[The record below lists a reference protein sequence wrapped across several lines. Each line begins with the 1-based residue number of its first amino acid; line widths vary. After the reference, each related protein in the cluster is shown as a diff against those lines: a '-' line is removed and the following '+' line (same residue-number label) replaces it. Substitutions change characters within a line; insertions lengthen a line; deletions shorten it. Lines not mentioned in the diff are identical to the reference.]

1 MACKDCAERRKNLRD
16 AILHGRMAEAMDMT
30 VEGLRVMM
38 RIDAGAD
45 HRKDAP
51 EVTPAPVSLSGKNKT
66 ELLAIAADENVEVQE
81 GATNPEI
88 VEAIEGK
95 RLQAA

>member
-45 HRKDAP
+45 HRKAP
-51 EVTPAPVSLSGKNKT
+51 EMTPTIPALTNKNKA
-66 ELLAIAADENVEVQE
+66 ELLEIAADEGVFTEE
-81 GATNPEI
+81 GATNAEI
-88 VEAIEGK
+88 VDAIEAK
-95 RLQAA
+95 RRQGI

>member
-45 HRKDAP
+45 HRKTAP
-51 EVTPAPVSLSGKNKT
+51 DLTPAPPALTGKNKA
-66 ELLAIAADENVEVQE
+66 ELLEIAADEGVSTEE
-81 GATNPEI
+81 GATNAEI
-88 VEAIEGK
+88 VEAIEAK
-95 RLQAA
+95 RRAA

>member
-30 VEGLRVMM
+30 VDGLRVMM

-45 HRKDAP
+45 HRKP
-51 EVTPAPVSLSGKNKT
+51 PVVTPALPSLSGKTKA
-66 ELLAIAADENVEVQE
+66 ELLDIADDEGADVED

-88 VEAIEGK
+88 IEAIDSK
-95 RLQAA
+95 RRLLA